1 MATPGFRKPRS
12 TQRLKLPIRAFVTA
26 LGFLTV
32 WRLPLPSADEPADRG
47 RSLYFFG
54 LIGLIIGGLLVVIDF
69 ITKPWWPSAVTN
81 VLILVALLLATG
93 GLHFDGLLDT
103 CDGIFSHRTPEQRL
117 EVMRDSRSGA
127 FAVAAG
133 VLDLLL
139 WWACS
144 VDLTGPHHFAALLLM
159 ATTSRAGMVLAVTL
173 FPYARPV
180 GLGKDFREH
189 HGRWAG
195 IVNCVLAFALGY
207 GLLGPAGL
215 FSAGAGLASAILA
228 GMYLMTRL
236 PGLTGDCYGAINE
249 VAQIVTLF
257 TLVPLVA

>member
-1 MATPGFRKPRS
+1 
-12 TQRLKLPIRAFVTA
+12 
-26 LGFLTV
+26 V
-32 WRLPLPSADEPADRG
+32 WRLPLVKGDGPADRG

-54 LIGLIIGGLLVVIDF
+54 LIGLIVGGLLVVIDF
-69 ITKPWWPSAVTN
+69 ITKPWWPSAITN
-81 VLILVALLLATG
+81 VLILAALLLATG

-133 VLDLLL
+133 VVDLLL
-139 WWACS
+139 LWACS

-173 FPYARPV
+173 FPYARPA

-195 IVNCVLAFALGY
+195 IANCVLACGLGY

-215 FSAGAGLASAILA
+215 FGAGAGLASAILA

-236 PGLTGDCYGAINE
+236 PGLTGDCYGAVNE
-249 VAQIVTLF
+249 VAQIATLF
-257 TLVPLVA
+257 ALVPLLS

>member
-1 MATPGFRKPRS
+1 VYPKQTS
-12 TQRLKLPIRAFVTA
+12 TSPANPPIRAFTTA

-32 WRLPLPSADEPADRG
+32 WHLPFGVAGEPIDRG

-54 LIGLIIGGLLVVIDF
+54 LIGLIIGGLLVVVDAA
-69 ITKPWWPSAVTN
+69 TRRWWPSAITN
-81 VLILVALLLATG
+81 VLMLAALLLATG

-103 CDGIFSHRTPEQRL
+103 CDGIFSQKTPERRL

-127 FAVAAG
+127 FAVAGG

-144 VDLTGPHHFAALLLM
+144 VDLTGTHHYGALLLM
-159 ATTSRAGMVLAVTL
+159 AATSRAGMVLAVTL
-173 FPYARPV
+173 FPYARPT
-180 GLGKDFREH
+180 GLGKDFRDH

-195 IVNCVLAFALGY
+195 IVNVVLAFALGY
-207 GLLGPAGL
+207 GLLGQAGL
-215 FSAGAGLASAILA
+215 IAAAAGLASAILA

-236 PGLTGDCYGAINE
+236 PGLTGDCYGAVNE
-249 VAQIVTLF
+249 VAQIATLF
-257 TLVPLVA
+257 ALVPLLS

>member
-1 MATPGFRKPRS
+1 LATRASP
-12 TQRLKLPIRAFVTA
+12 KLQKAPWLSPPISAFVTA

-32 WRLPLPSADEPADRG
+32 WRLPWSGDEPADRG

-54 LIGLIIGGLLVVIDF
+54 LIGLIVGGLLVVIDF
-69 ITKPWWPSAVTN
+69 ITKPWPSAITN
-81 VLILVALLLATG
+81 ALILAALLLATG

-103 CDGIFSHRTPEQRL
+103 VDGVFSHRTQEERL
-117 EVMRDSRSGA
+117 AIMRDSRSGA

-144 VDLTGPHHFAALLLM
+144 VDLTGAHHFAALLLM

-173 FPYARPV
+173 FPYARPA
-180 GLGKDFREH
+180 GLGKDFRDH

-195 IVNCVLAFALGY
+195 VANCVLAFGLGY

-215 FSAGAGLASAILA
+215 IGAGAGLASAILA

-249 VAQIVTLF
+249 VSQIATLF
-257 TLVPLVA
+257 ALVPLLQ

>member
-1 MATPGFRKPRS
+1 MQEFPRRQS
-12 TQRLKLPIRAFVTA
+12 LRLLSQPIRAFASA

-32 WRLPLPSADEPADRG
+32 WRLPLANRDDPVDRG
-47 RSLYFFG
+47 RGLYFFG
-54 LIGLIIGGLLVVIDF
+54 VIGVLLGGLLVFIDWL
-69 ITKPWWPSAVTN
+69 TRLWPSAITN
-81 VLILVALLLATG
+81 VLLLVALLLATG

-103 CDGIFSHRTPEQRL
+103 CDGIFSKRTPEERL
-117 EVMRDSRSGA
+117 AVMRDSRSGA
-127 FAVAAG
+127 FGVAGG

-144 VDLTGPHHFAALLLM
+144 VDLTGQHHYAALLLM
-159 ATTSRAGMVLAVTL
+159 ACTSRAGMVLAVTL
-173 FPYARPV
+173 FPYGRPS

-189 HGRWAG
+189 QGRWAG
-195 IVNCVLAFALGY
+195 VVNTVLAFGLGY

-215 FSAGAGLASAILA
+215 FGAGAGLASAILA

-249 VAQIVTLF
+249 VAQVATLF
-257 TLVPLVA
+257 ALVPLLS

>member
-1 MATPGFRKPRS
+1 MRACRKRRTAPR
-12 TQRLKLPIRAFVTA
+12 LNLPIRAFTTA

-32 WRLPLPSADEPADRG
+32 WRLPLGMGDEPQDRG

-54 LIGLIIGGLLVVIDF
+54 AVGLIVGGLLVVVDF
-69 ITKPWWPSAVTN
+69 VTKLWPSAITN

-103 CDGIFSHRTPEQRL
+103 CDGIFSHRTREQRL

-173 FPYARPV
+173 FPYARPA
-180 GLGKDFREH
+180 GLGKDFRDH

-195 IVNCVLAFALGY
+195 IVNCVLACGLGY
-207 GLLGPAGL
+207 ALLGPAGL
-215 FSAGAGLASAILA
+215 FGAGAGLASAILA

-236 PGLTGDCYGAINE
+236 PGLTGDCYGAVNE
-249 VAQIVTLF
+249 VAQIATLF
-257 TLVPLVA
+257 ALVPLLS